1 MVAEALGLIA
11 NRTNGS
17 IELGTFTFA
26 QPERT
31 GVALA
36 NGQISASIKC
46 PKVANAGCR
55 GASVAGSDGNSTCI
69 GCAGTVSVTV
79 SGLGA
84 FVSSGNSSGCAC
96 RSDGT
101 VLSPPS
107 GGSLGPLTEPTVGKT
122 ATQWTPVAQN
132 PQFYVVDSTSEHSNC
147 STANCSCDGGT
158 ASGPDLCGCSCT
170 QHSCNTMHFNHSVAQ
185 TGNNCSCSNSG
196 VASGDTRCGCS
207 CQATVFTCDCTRQTC
222 GSTASADG
230 KTFTSTGGTSTWG
243 GGTCQV
249 TASCSAGFYDGAV
262 YSAYGTTPGNVFAEL
277 IGPDGSLES
286 SKLGGTSASFSAGVF
301 KFQNLYA
308 NGVAMRTTL
317 LQLKIHAGASGQR
330 YLSSPETVPFAAWP
344 STFKVVQTADT
355 TKETY
360 VGDGSEYKVNDQGFA
375 ELGNYTLYLLDS
387 QKTIITL
394 LGGDFNA
401 TVDLITGANTDSSNC
416 HSTTGLNYPTAFTDL
431 TVNSTDP
438 LSPSRY
444 ITSLV
449 VLNRNTGGAG
459 ASITNHEL
467 TKDDTNS
474 MRFGIQIRGQVGN
487 CFALLFKTD
496 WITDQT
502 KHIVMKNAA
511 NGYFRIVPGKIAVAH
526 GDSQVV
532 FQNGTT
538 PAIVRVDGGQSNA
551 TMNVDGLPN
560 PLHVLF
566 QDGAGTTLEHASCLN
581 CVQVRLVKCVD
592 SNAGSPTDSSA
603 PYPACASVAQAE
615 CAGSTS
621 SKCRGDYSYLD
632 TLTGTTLVNMVHGIA
647 TFTDIQVSFVVGA
660 GYKLQFTHNAMDATT
675 TAAQG
680 GAKFSRSKTFLLT
693 SPTAENVQALMP
705 PASWLKNSFF
715 VRPYSMTVTKIGGDG
730 VDEDQ
735 DGKSDGVAT
744 GIPFRWQPTVVL
756 KGKDYDFN
764 SPANMHGWTP
774 VFAEIN
780 NCGGDSCAGK
790 NITLSS
796 GGATPPAYNYAEF
809 IGDTMQFSGTATK
822 QTVVHAKQL
831 ESVVVSLASKVGF
844 AWKDLKIN
852 TNDTATYQNS
862 MVLTFKVGPGGL
874 GDQFTSVDSN
884 VFDVF
889 TAPDPPHNLRVYS
902 YDELGFRL
910 EFDPAPVSE
919 AQPLT
924 GYIIEV
930 DECYEDATRCTKRGT
945 TASPVCAAEIASRNL
960 VWTAGTTAGRG
971 GLYNSSTQ
979 CFADK
984 EGPGYW
990 ISPDVTTLTGQVDY
1004 FKFEMGLGGDW
1015 TTGGGGTEEVLLN
1028 YSSTTPGTDS
1038 EVGFSL
1044 RPSRTLLAEDE
1055 LVFDFGLTYKFKVL
1069 AEFTGTS
1076 CTFTGDHA
1084 SLVEVSAFDSFAS
1097 TLTLKVK
1104 TGQVML
1110 AGKPVTF
1117 VAPETCKIKLPPKND
1132 TSNGFGNTK
1141 PTSTIMYAALL
1152 GKSNTSRGDNC
1163 KGTTPGCVAKTTYV
1177 LPLITDSSPSDTT
1190 WSGTTTGG
1198 GNDDACTSGKLEG
1211 SKLCTLSIGQDWSMG
1226 ASVNFIYTNSSNSTS
1241 TPLIE
1246 INFSRDRA
1254 LAEGDW
1260 IDVPV
1265 RGLVNTQPS
1274 EGQCDYFLESGT
1286 QTPKGPARW
1295 SSVTSSGLA
1304 NFSNTD
1310 VLCRTLKSEV
1320 GIIKN
1325 GVKLTG
1331 WETLFDVTNSKIS
1344 VYVGSGLLAK
1354 EQVTI
1359 FVHGLSANTLV
1370 SPGNVAANVRRGSRT
1385 TVIFKNKANTLT
1397 YSTLDYN
1404 PVGTRAITQQG
1415 LTLEAGKIYNFR
1427 VYAYNGRFKSAAA
1440 QTRVQNRAI
1449 TKPAIPAYFSQI
1461 KQEVIGVEMRFTN
1474 LLETYVSSTTNDGTN
1489 PPISAPAGESAR
1501 VGMRF
1506 TSQFNV
1512 EPGAILTVAL
1522 PKFTHTSGYLRIGAG
1537 SMFADKYFVDGMVHT
1552 SLNMTLNNTDYT
1564 KPDVHRCGCGHDG
1577 TVSTPRNR
1585 YRVTRSSSGLNATN
1599 STTEVITG
1607 VESPAVPQTACGG
1620 CSCSFA
1626 GVPATPPAIY
1636 ETSGNCSS
1644 CACDAYGVSSHV
1656 APYQVVQKSAWE
1668 GTYNSTEQ
1676 GCVCSSSG
1684 LMSSSTGGN
1693 CTMFECQLQVCDCS
1707 CPLVLS
1713 CECGCELYESY
1724 KCKCSQT
1731 ENSELFESALWSSA
1745 ESSLVLTVGKKGLV
1759 KDQQET
1765 FFISKDVGIKTP
1777 AISED
1782 FDKRFKPPQAREWGF
1797 RNEALLPEIKL
1808 NWVSSHPTSSQ
1819 PRLGFVAQITT
1830 DLNWKTDIQTVHF
1843 PDASWDM
1850 LSEGFTMPSLLG
1862 TTSAAVSAMDTV
1874 IPLAGAEWLMPG
1886 QTIVVSTSPDDES
1899 LRVVLANSTHINV
1912 IRTRYL
1918 AHASGAA
1925 VNLWDAGALDVDRP
1939 SQLERAGAGFDL
1951 KVGSPGEKAGETS
1964 CRIGNPVYAAE
1975 GCNPSKRIFPN
1986 TIRHF
1991 NLGTIKHGVNN
2002 LTSLVSA
2009 CGGNTTHCSLG
2020 CNCIDNSVPVNGAD
2034 LGSLRPTGMVKLAS
2048 SGDVLAYP
2056 LDFRGRL
2063 VVGVTATSEV
2073 LVLDMDTSLLLG
2085 NYIRVGD
2092 EIMFVKSIGGRKGAI
2107 KSVGVHR
2114 TIGGSQCQCDI
2125 TGTAS
2130 GGTGCSCFPT
2140 TGSQGTNCTAAG
2152 TLALKEGAGGGSG
2165 FAASFTVAS
2174 GKISSITVTD
2184 PGQGY
2189 GTVSSS
2195 DVVITTG
2202 GSSDANHPCQVDFYP
2217 AITPQYVTV
2226 SRAQLGTT
2234 ARAAMAGVM
2243 TFAVLWAS
2251 QTSTKQPTKRYSI
2264 RLAAYNSAGMS
2275 PFLYYDL
2282 DLKQKSLQKFLTAG
2296 NQLLEISL
2304 VGGGVV
2310 SNNVS
2315 VHFVTPGTTD
2325 ITKGKECSSA
2335 QLLDKAGTR
2344 LTCRTPSWVGA
2355 KLDLIVSYKSGIF
2368 SDFVVGGGWVSYTP
2382 PTVQSVTP
2390 ALHEIAK
2397 PGVSI
2402 ELLVQGSGFG
2412 TDSNDVTGK
2421 LVGPS
2426 LTSGDVPGEIPCKPL
2441 VVITDTS
2448 LKCTLTTKSKD
2459 ETWEGDIVITAGNA
2473 TFHGGGQSSQT
2484 GPGTSIKQKPPPVE
2498 VKATIAAD
2506 FTEITS
2512 SPAKVEAFKATFA
2525 SETASA
2531 LGIASHLLE
2540 VLSILQGS
2548 VIVIFNILPDTS
2560 SANAVS
2566 PAALA
2571 VNLAQQA
2578 ADPNS
2583 KLRKGSLTG
2592 AITVSL
2598 PPGTAELAA
2607 AESKSTV
2614 KVAVPAYFR
2623 NCVPR
2628 TYNAWDMEIC
2638 YDCCTYLCETG
2649 TEVPQMG
2656 GFDVLPGYRA
2666 QVCQSECMNNCGY
2679 ARLLSLKSE

>member
-1 MVAEALGLIA
+1 
-11 NRTNGS
+11 
-17 IELGTFTFA
+17 
-26 QPERT
+26 
-31 GVALA
+31 
-36 NGQISASIKC
+36 
-46 PKVANAGCR
+46 
-55 GASVAGSDGNSTCI
+55 
-69 GCAGTVSVTV
+69 
-79 SGLGA
+79 
-84 FVSSGNSSGCAC
+84 
-96 RSDGT
+96 
-101 VLSPPS
+101 
-107 GGSLGPLTEPTVGKT
+107 
-122 ATQWTPVAQN
+122 
-132 PQFYVVDSTSEHSNC
+132 
-147 STANCSCDGGT
+147 
-158 ASGPDLCGCSCT
+158 
-170 QHSCNTMHFNHSVAQ
+170 
-185 TGNNCSCSNSG
+185 
-196 VASGDTRCGCS
+196 
-207 CQATVFTCDCTRQTC
+207 
-222 GSTASADG
+222 
-230 KTFTSTGGTSTWG
+230 
-243 GGTCQV
+243 V
-249 TASCSAGFYDGAV
+249 TALCSAGFYDGAV
-262 YSAYGTTPGNVFAEL
+262 YSAYSTPGNVFPEL

-286 SKLGGTSASFSAGVF
+286 SKLGGTTPSFSAGVF
-301 KFQNLYA
+301 RFPNLYA
-308 NGVAMRTTL
+308 NGVAMRTPL
-317 LQLKIHAGASGQR
+317 LMLKIHAGASGQKN
-330 YLSSPETVPFAAWP
+330 LSSSETVAFAAWP
-344 STFKVVQTADT
+344 STFRVVQTANQQ
-355 TKETY
+355 KETY
-360 VGDGSEYKVNDQGFA
+360 VGTGSEYKVNDQGFA

-387 QKTIITL
+387 QGNIITL
-394 LGGDFNA
+394 LGGGFNA
-401 TVDLITGANTDSSNC
+401 TVGLITGANTDSSNC
-416 HSTTGLNYPTAFTDL
+416 DSATGLNYPNAFTDL
-431 TVNSTDP
+431 TNNSTDLTTNSTDP
-438 LSPSRY
+438 RSPPS
-444 ITSLV
+444 SLV
-449 VLNRNTGGAG
+449 VLNRNTGGAS
-459 ASITNHEL
+459 APITNHEL

-496 WITDQT
+496 WITAGT
-502 KHIVMKNAA
+502 KYIVMKNEA

-526 GDSQVV
+526 GDSQVL

-538 PAIVRVDGGQSNA
+538 PAIVKVDGGYTNV

-566 QDGAGTTLEHASCLN
+566 QDGAGTTLEHASCRN

-592 SNAGSPTDSSA
+592 SNAGSPTASSA

-615 CAGSTS
+615 CAGSLS
-621 SKCRGDYSYLD
+621 GKCTGGNSYLD
-632 TLTGTTLVNMVHGIA
+632 TLTGTTVVNMVRGIA
-647 TFTDIQVSFVVGA
+647 TFTDVQVSFVVGA

-680 GAKFSRSKTFLLT
+680 GAKNSKSKSFSLT
-693 SPTAENVQALMP
+693 SAAENVQVLMP
-705 PASWLKNSFF
+705 PSTWLKNSFF
-715 VRPYSMTVTKIGGDG
+715 VRPYSMTVTRIGGDG

-735 DGKSDGVAT
+735 DGNPDGVAT
-744 GIPFRWQPTVVL
+744 GIPFGWQPTVVL

-774 VFAEIN
+774 VFAEIKK
-780 NCGGDSCAGK
+780 CDGASCETK

-796 GGATPPAYNYAEF
+796 NSATPPAYNYAEF
-809 IGDTMQFSGTATK
+809 NGNTMQFSGTATK

-831 ESVVVSLASKVGF
+831 ESVVVGKVGF
-844 AWKDLKIN
+844 TWRDLKIN
-852 TNDTATYQNS
+852 TNDTTVYQNN

-889 TAPDPPHNLRVYS
+889 TAPEPPHNLRVYS
-902 YDELGFRL
+902 YGELGFRL

-930 DECYEDATRCTKRGT
+930 DECYEDATRCIKRGT
-945 TASPVCAAEIASRNL
+945 TASPVCAAEIASKNL

-971 GLYNSSTQ
+971 GSYNSTTQ
-979 CFADK
+979 CFADQ
-984 EGPGYW
+984 EGPGHW
-990 ISPDVTTLTGQVDY
+990 ISPDVTRLTGQVDY

-1038 EVGFSL
+1038 EVRFSL
-1044 RPSRTLLAEDE
+1044 RPSRTLLAGDE

-1069 AEFTGTS
+1069 GEFTGTS

-1084 SLVEVSAFDSFAS
+1084 RLVEVSAFDSVAS

-1104 TGQVML
+1104 DNQTML
-1110 AGKPVTF
+1110 ATKPVNF
-1117 VAPETCKIKLPPKND
+1117 VAPETCKIKLPPQND

-1141 PTSTIMYAALL
+1141 PTVTIMYAALL
-1152 GKSNTSRGDNC
+1152 GKSGESRGDNC
-1163 KGTTPGCVAKTTYV
+1163 KGTTAGCVAKTTYV

-1211 SKLCTLSIGQDWSMG
+1211 SKLCTLSIGKDWSMG
-1226 ASVNFIYTNSSNSTS
+1226 ASVNFIYNVLANETNATRVGISSN
-1241 TPLIE
+1241 PLIE
-1246 INFSRDRA
+1246 INFARDRA

-1265 RGLVNTQPS
+1265 HGFVNTQPS

-1286 QTPKGPARW
+1286 HTPKGPVRW
-1295 SSVTSSGLA
+1295 SSVPSSGLA
-1304 NFSNTD
+1304 NVSNTTD
-1310 VLCRTLKSEV
+1310 LCRTLKSEV
-1320 GIIKN
+1320 GSKN
-1325 GVKLTG
+1325 GVTLTG
-1331 WETLFDVTNSKIS
+1331 WETLFDVANSKILI
-1344 VYVGSGLLAK
+1344 YVGSGLLANEK
-1354 EQVTI
+1354 VKI
-1359 FVHGLSANTLV
+1359 SVHGLSASEENQLL

-1385 TVIFKNKANTLT
+1385 TVIFKNKANTLN
-1397 YSTLDYN
+1397 YSTLAYN

-1461 KQEVIGVEMRFTN
+1461 KQEVLGVEMRFTN
-1474 LLETYVSSTTNDGTN
+1474 LLETYVSSTTTDGTN

-1522 PKFTHTSGYLRIGAG
+1522 PKFTHTSGYLRIGGG
-1537 SMFADKYFVDGMVHT
+1537 SMFADKYVVDGMVQT
-1552 SLNMTLNNTDYT
+1552 SLNTTLNNLNTTLNNSDYT
-1564 KPDVHRCGCGHDG
+1564 KPNVRCGCGADG
-1577 TVSTPRNR
+1577 TVFTPRNR
-1585 YRVTRSSSGLNATN
+1585 YRVTRMSSGLNATN
-1599 STTEVITG
+1599 DTTEVITG

-1620 CSCSFA
+1620 CSCSLG

-1636 ETSGNCSS
+1636 ETRGNCSS
-1644 CACDAYGVSSHV
+1644 CACDANGVSSHV
-1656 APYQVVQKSAWE
+1656 APYKVVQKSGWQ
-1668 GTYNSTEQ
+1668 GTYNRTEQ

-1707 CPLVLS
+1707 CPLVLK

-1724 KCKCSQT
+1724 KCKCLQT
-1731 ENSELFESALWSSA
+1731 EKSELFESVLWSSA

-1777 AISED
+1777 EFSAD
-1782 FDKRFKPPQAREWGF
+1782 FDKRFKLPRAQEWGF

-1819 PRLGFVAQITT
+1819 PRLGFVAQMTT

-1850 LSEGFTMPSLLG
+1850 LSGGFTLPSLLG
-1862 TTSAAVSAMDTV
+1862 TTSAAVGAMDTE

-1886 QTIVVSTSPDDES
+1886 QTIVVSTSPNDES
-1899 LRVVLANSTHINV
+1899 VRVVLANSTHITV
-1912 IRTRYL
+1912 VRTRYL
-1918 AHASGAA
+1918 AHASGAT

-1939 SQLERAGAGFDL
+1939 SQLALAGAGFDL
-1951 KVGSPGEKAGETS
+1951 KVGSPGERAGETS
-1964 CRIGNPVYAAE
+1964 CRIGSPVYAEE

-1991 NLGTIKHGVNN
+1991 NSGTIKHGVSR

-2009 CGGNTTHCSLG
+2009 CGGNTTHCTQG
-2020 CNCIDNSVPVNGAD
+2020 CNCIENSVPVNGAD
-2034 LGSLRPTGMVKLAS
+2034 FGSLRPTGMVKLAS

-2063 VVGVTATSEV
+2063 VLDATATSEV

-2114 TIGGSQCQCDI
+2114 TIGGSQCECSI
-2125 TGTAS
+2125 TGIAS

-2140 TGSQGTNCTAAG
+2140 TGSQGTNCTHAG

-2174 GKISSITVTD
+2174 GQISSITVTA

-2195 DVVITTG
+2195 DVVIATG
-2202 GSSDANHPCQVDFYP
+2202 GHLDANHPCQVTFYP
-2217 AITPQYVTV
+2217 AITQQYVIV

-2234 ARAAMAGVM
+2234 ASAARAGVM

-2251 QTSTKQPTKRYSI
+2251 QTSTKQPTKRYSF

-2282 DLKQKSLQKFLTAG
+2282 DLKQKNLQKFLTAG

-2325 ITKGKECSSA
+2325 ITKGKECRSA
-2335 QLLDKAGTR
+2335 QLLDRAGTR

-2390 ALHEIAK
+2390 ALHDTAQ

-2459 ETWEGDIVITAGNA
+2459 ERWAGDIVITAGNA
-2473 TFHGGGQSSQT
+2473 TFHGGGQSTQT

-2531 LGIASHLLE
+2531 LGISPHLLE
-2540 VLSILQGS
+2540 ILSILQGS

-2560 SANAVS
+2560 SATAIS

-2607 AESKSTV
+2607 ASSASTV
-2614 KVAVPAYFR
+2614 TSTGAMPKYFT

-2628 TYNAWDMEIC
+2628 TYTAWDMEIC

-2649 TEVPQMG
+2649 TEVPKMG
-2656 GFDVLPGYRA
+2656 GQDVLPGYRA
-2666 QVCQSECMNNCGY
+2666 QVCQSECMNHCGY
-2679 ARLLSLKSE
+2679 ARPLSLNSN